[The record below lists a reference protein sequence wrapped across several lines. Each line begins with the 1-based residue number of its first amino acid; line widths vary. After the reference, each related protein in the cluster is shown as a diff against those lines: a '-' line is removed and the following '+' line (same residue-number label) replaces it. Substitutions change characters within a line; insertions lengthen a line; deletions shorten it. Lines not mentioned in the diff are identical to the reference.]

1 LQAHPQFD
9 LWEGGHVDDP
19 CRGATIP
26 VVFSSI
32 SIESIEIRVLVF
44 MRISTLSYAWIR
56 WEVHVQL
63 LSKQHGTLHFKSEEV
78 LVIGY
83 TLEQKKYWLICM
95 PQWQ

>member
-1 LQAHPQFD
+1 
-9 LWEGGHVDDP
+9 
-19 CRGATIP
+19 
-26 VVFSSI
+26 
-32 SIESIEIRVLVF
+32 

>member
-1 LQAHPQFD
+1 
-9 LWEGGHVDDP
+9 
-19 CRGATIP
+19 
-26 VVFSSI
+26 
-32 SIESIEIRVLVF
+32 

-56 WEVHVQL
+56 WEGHIQL
-63 LSKQHGTLHFKSEEV
+63 LSKQHGTLHFQSEKV